1 MAPASP
7 LASTALLAK
16 INFPREALIVSGVYQ
31 TLFNA
36 AIKLVGASTE
46 ASRES
51 RRYVGHLTNPPQD
64 AQSQR
69 GAGQSPAFDPLGCR
83 GIR

>member
-1 MAPASP
+1 MAPAIP

-36 AIKLVGASTE
+36 AIKLVGA
-46 ASRES
+46 
-51 RRYVGHLTNPPQD
+51 
-64 AQSQR
+64 
-69 GAGQSPAFDPLGCR
+69 
-83 GIR
+83 